1 MFVAEVFQYG
11 QGYQG
16 PGGMT
21 AFIQQYFFLLVLL
34 LVIPLLIVT
43 YRLLF
48 PNLNAIRATHPL
60 RPEAETQRAREGT
73 KPHELPERRTENAP
87 KSVEPTEV
95 KPVEAEVA
103 APDAIDLALRLLR
116 SDERKVV
123 EALLHTEG
131 SMLQK
136 DITHKTGFSRV
147 KTHRVLAKL
156 IRRNVVESQKYYNTN
171 RITLA
176 PWILE
181 GR

>member
-1 MFVAEVFQYG
+1 MFVAEIFQYG
-11 QGYQG
+11 QGQQG
-16 PGGMT
+16 QGELF
-21 AFIQQYFFLLVLL
+21 ALFQQYFLLLVLL
-34 LVIPLLIVT
+34 IVVPLIIVA

-48 PNLNAIRATHPL
+48 PNLNAIRATSPL
-60 RPEAETQRAREGT
+60 KPEVETQRAREGAET
-73 KPHELPERRTENAP
+73 HGLPEQRVGNAP

-103 APDAIDLALRLLR
+103 APDAIDLGLRLLR
-116 SDERKVV
+116 PDERKVV
-123 EALLHTEG
+123 EALLHAEG

-136 DITHKTGFSRV
+136 DITHETGFSRV

-156 IRRNVVESQKYYNTN
+156 IRRNVVESEKYYNTN

>member
-1 MFVAEVFQYG
+1 MLVVEVFQYG
-11 QGYQG
+11 QGQQG
-16 PGGMT
+16 QGGLF
-21 AFIQQYFFLLVLL
+21 ALFQQYFLLLVLL
-34 LVIPLLIVT
+34 IVVPLIIIA

-48 PNLNAIRATHPL
+48 PNLNTIRATRPL
-60 RPEAETQRAREGT
+60 RPEVETQRAREGT
-73 KPHELPERRTENAP
+73 DPQRLPERQTENAP

-95 KPVEAEVA
+95 KPAEAEVA

-116 SDERKVV
+116 PDERKVV
-123 EALLHTEG
+123 EALLHAEG

-136 DITHKTGFSRV
+136 DITHETGFSRV
-147 KTHRVLAKL
+147 KTHRVLARL
-156 IRRNVVESQKYYNTN
+156 LRRDVVESEKHYNTN